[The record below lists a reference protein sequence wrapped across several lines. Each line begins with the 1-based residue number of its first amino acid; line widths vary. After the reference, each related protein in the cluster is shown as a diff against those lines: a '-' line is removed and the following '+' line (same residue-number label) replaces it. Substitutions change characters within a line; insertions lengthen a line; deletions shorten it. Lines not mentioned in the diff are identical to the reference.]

1 MKTLLAYWREFHR
14 QKGIRKQIL
23 SLSLLLL
30 ILFIFN
36 YSLDFEDSYIDSYK
50 GSPLRILWFFL
61 FNGIAYLL
69 ALYAI
74 GYKVG
79 MLKKL
84 PIKYTLLLISAL
96 LVLSID
102 RSLYQHAIWLRDL
115 IPHETYLF
123 YIKIMFNAQSL
134 ITVVLAI
141 FLIWKIDRPNEQF
154 GVYGLRT
161 RGVNWKLY
169 LYLFLIM
176 IPVIFLACLIPDIQE
191 YYPTYKRS
199 GGDRWADFLNVHTSV
214 AVILY
219 EIAYLL
225 DFVAVELLFR
235 GLFVI
240 GLSRFLG
247 KNVVFP
253 MVVIYAMLH
262 FGKPMAEA
270 ISSVFGGYILGILA
284 FYSRNIW
291 GGIVL
296 HGGIALLM
304 EVFAYL
310 I

>member
-1 MKTLLAYWREFHR
+1 MKALLAYWREFH
-14 QKGIRKQIL
+14 QQNDIGKQIFL
-23 SLSLLLL
+23 ISLLLL
-30 ILFIFN
+30 FLFIFN

-61 FNGIAYLL
+61 FNGIAYLIG
-69 ALYAI
+69 LYI
-74 GYKVG
+74 ISYKAG
-79 MLKKL
+79 SFRKL
-84 PIKYTLLLISAL
+84 PIKFTVLIISAL

-102 RSLYQHAIWLRDL
+102 RSLYQHAIWLKDF
-115 IPHETYLF
+115 IPTETYLF
-123 YIKIMFNAQSL
+123 YIKVMFNAQSL
-134 ITVVLAI
+134 ITVVLSI
-141 FLIWKIDRPNEQF
+141 YIIWKFDQPKEAF
-154 GVYGLRT
+154 GVYGLRV

-169 LYLFLIM
+169 MYLFLLM
-176 IPVIFLACLIPDIQE
+176 IPIIFIACLFPDIQE

-199 GGDRWADFLNVHTSV
+199 GGGRWADFLNVQQSI
-214 AVILY
+214 AVVLY
-219 EIAYLL
+219 EIAYLV

-235 GLFVI
+235 GLLVI
-240 GLSRFLG
+240 GLSRYLG

-262 FGKPMAEA
+262 FGKPLAEA

-304 EVFAYL
+304 EAFAYL
-310 I
+310 L